1 MNEKEFKELEQ
12 KAKKRDME
20 AQCNEVMHR
29 YGEGFIQ
36 NDEEHIDKRENLV
49 QEEQAQIDEKK
60 RVRDILQAARERD
73 PKAVHDTDIE
83 ELLNK
88 GNAKAQI
95 IMGDR
100 MYNRNKPNQAIGW
113 YKLAAEQGYA
123 EAQYNLGAMYRGGE
137 GVEEDCEEAVK
148 WFVKATVGG
157 SVKAASRINEMQK
170 HKLINEAKSSTREYK
185 KTANQG
191 NKYNKEI
198 INIIDE
204 EVIRVTV
211 DVYDIID
218 SFGVT
223 CPALQHA
230 IKKILFAGERG
241 HKDKNQDLN
250 EALQSISR
258 AIQLETVRNV
268 RDD

>member
-12 KAKKRDME
+12 KAKKGDME

-36 NDEEHIDKRENLV
+36 DDEEHIDKRENLV
-49 QEEQAQIDEKK
+49 QEEQTQIDEEK
-60 RVRDILQAARERD
+60 RVRDILQAARERN
-73 PKAVHDTDIE
+73 PKAVYDTDIG

-88 GNAKAQI
+88 GNAEAQI

-100 MYNRNKPNQAIGW
+100 WYNRNKPNPAVGW
-113 YKLAAEQGYA
+113 YKLAAEQGHA
-123 EAQYNLGAMYRGGE
+123 RAQYNLGAMYQNGE
-137 GVEEDCEEAVK
+137 GVEEDYEEAVK
-148 WFVKATVGG
+148 WLTKAAEQGLRE
-157 SVKAASRINEMQK
+157 AASRIDKIQK
-170 HKLINEAKSSTREYK
+170 YKLINEAKIFLKEHK
-185 KTANQG
+185 KAACQD
-191 NKYNKEI
+191 NKYIKEV
-198 INIIDE
+198 INIIDGE
-204 EVIRVTV
+204 IIRVTV

-250 EALQSISR
+250 EALQSIYR
-258 AIQLETVRNV
+258 AIQLETVRNT